1 MNSIKQIATL
11 AMLALPFAAMA
22 QIAFTGN
29 DRDIFEVTPDNNT
42 GLKKIYVLHDTEGVG
57 MSYRATS
64 MNPVTWFTY
73 GEGGGGYA
81 QELLNVI
88 DDPSDPYVS
97 SIAQVEPERG
107 YIIEEGTTRH
117 YIWVT
122 DYSRYPLHL
131 ATIEADE
138 DGDCN
143 TVTLHVEGSGN
154 DIPYYTITGARRILS
169 RDLKLSYNNLL
180 WDDEG
185 DDEGE
190 NEDYNEP
197 KPVTDVISGFK
208 PVIVMPAPVC
218 DTDFTLKGDRFME
231 FWGEDQTIGSNFWHT
246 SAVEVH
252 TTAVQEE
259 RDNKNEIKSQGV
271 ELGGSAPC
279 HITFSSFCSDAVV
292 HKEWQM
298 ATDQDFN
305 NIVLRL
311 NQDEVEETFD
321 DAGTF
326 YWRFIGSNEDG
337 TCESYSD
344 VYTVNIGVSELHC
357 PNVFT
362 PGTTE
367 GDNDIWY
374 VSYKSIT
381 EFHCV
386 IFNRWG
392 NKMIEL
398 NDPSQGWDGR
408 YNGKLVPAGV
418 YYYVIKAM
426 GSDGQKYNLSGDIN
440 IIRYKRMNTG
450 GDDNGTTVVDP
461 PGGGE

>member
-208 PVIVMPAPVC
+208 PVISHLRATVSWSSGARIRPSAATSGIRRPWRCTLPPYKKNVTTKTRLKARAWSLEARHPA
-218 DTDFTLKGDRFME
+218 T
-231 FWGEDQTIGSNFWHT
+231 
-246 SAVEVH
+246 
-252 TTAVQEE
+252 
-259 RDNKNEIKSQGV
+259 
-271 ELGGSAPC
+271 
-279 HITFSSFCSDAVV
+279 
-292 HKEWQM
+292 
-298 ATDQDFN
+298 
-305 NIVLRL
+305 
-311 NQDEVEETFD
+311 
-321 DAGTF
+321 
-326 YWRFIGSNEDG
+326 
-337 TCESYSD
+337 
-344 VYTVNIGVSELHC
+344 
-357 PNVFT
+357 
-362 PGTTE
+362 
-367 GDNDIWY
+367 
-374 VSYKSIT
+374 
-381 EFHCV
+381 
-386 IFNRWG
+386 
-392 NKMIEL
+392 
-398 NDPSQGWDGR
+398 
-408 YNGKLVPAGV
+408 
-418 YYYVIKAM
+418 
-426 GSDGQKYNLSGDIN
+426 
-440 IIRYKRMNTG
+440 
-450 GDDNGTTVVDP
+450 
-461 PGGGE
+461 